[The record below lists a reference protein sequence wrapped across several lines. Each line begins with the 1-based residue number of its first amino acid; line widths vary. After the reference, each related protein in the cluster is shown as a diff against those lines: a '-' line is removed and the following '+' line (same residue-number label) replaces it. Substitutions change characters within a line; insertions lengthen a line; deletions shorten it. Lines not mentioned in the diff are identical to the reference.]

1 MPYQIASCQS
11 PSPLVYES
19 APRIKAKGSEE
30 EFGWANKRV
39 ELESHSESALGC
51 CVLKGGVM
59 PASKQYYF
67 IRPKTKTESSRLF
80 HPNKGKEGL
89 VMKTVKDLVDAKTRK
104 EIWSVTPETLVY
116 RALQLLS
123 EKGIGALLVMEKGEL
138 VGIISERDYARKVIL
153 EGKSSKETYT
163 KEVMSKTLYVLTPEN
178 TIEECMALMTEKRVR
193 HLPVIDRG
201 TKQVL
206 SVISIGDVLKSIIS
220 DQKVLIENLN
230 NYIMGKYL

>member
-1 MPYQIASCQS
+1 
-11 PSPLVYES
+11 
-19 APRIKAKGSEE
+19 
-30 EFGWANKRV
+30 
-39 ELESHSESALGC
+39 
-51 CVLKGGVM
+51 
-59 PASKQYYF
+59 
-67 IRPKTKTESSRLF
+67 
-80 HPNKGKEGL
+80 
-89 VMKTVKDLVDAKTRK
+89 MKTVKDLISSKARK

-163 KEVMSKTLYVLTPEN
+163 KEVMSKTLYVVTPEN

-201 TKQVL
+201 TKKVL